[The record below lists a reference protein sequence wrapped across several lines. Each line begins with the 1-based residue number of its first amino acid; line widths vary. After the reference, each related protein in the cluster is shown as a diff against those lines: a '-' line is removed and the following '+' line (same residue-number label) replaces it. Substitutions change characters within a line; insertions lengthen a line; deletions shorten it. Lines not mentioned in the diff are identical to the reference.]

1 MVVPLA
7 FAEQNK
13 YFTIKNI
20 NSSSREKITL
30 AEKGICTGNKICLI
44 KNTSDNFIVKI
55 GQCQYVIGFGFAR
68 NIMVEC

>member
-7 FAEQNK
+7 FVEANK
-13 YFTIKNI
+13 YFTIKNV
-20 NSSSREKITL
+20 NSNTKDRITL

-44 KNTSDNFIVKI
+44 KNTNDNFIVKI
-55 GQCQYVIGFGFAR
+55 GQCQYVIGFKFAK